1 MDTSALIVDVVRY
14 YLMAGGVVA
23 ALFLV
28 IGLDRI
34 DPSARGTYA
43 FRPLLIPGIC
53 LLWPLVIYRW
63 LALERALKQD
73 GDAET

>member
-1 MDTSALIVDVVRY
+1 MDASALIVDVVRY
-14 YLMAGGVVA
+14 YLMVGGVVA

-28 IGLDRI
+28 VGLDRI

-53 LLWPLVIYRW
+53 LLWPLVNYRW
-63 LALERALKQD
+63 LVLERALKRE
-73 GDAET
+73 GDTGS

>member
-1 MDTSALIVDVVRY
+1 MDASALIVDMARY

-28 IGLDRI
+28 VGLDRI

-63 LALERALKQD
+63 LVLERALKQNGGTD
-73 GDAET
+73 T

>member
-1 MDTSALIVDVVRY
+1 MDTSALIVDLVRY

-63 LALERALKQD
+63 LVLERALKQD
-73 GDAET
+73 GDVDT